1 MPAIVDGL
9 AGRPRYDEAAIYTPS
24 STPRDQKGTFSRE
37 PRAPAGLHG
46 VEGLKSAGVEGLRSV
61 REVARAIYASAPQ
74 GQPYLV
80 PPHPWWNE
88 TPIIQSEPRPEPAG
102 GAGGECELEHLAAQ
116 GRKAPV
122 HITYHPEVGHGPI
135 RSPEHLATLLEAEG
149 LQCSWAP
156 EYNAGDNAMAQH
168 AVVVVLLLSEGYART
183 ARAHRVAE
191 YAAISLGKNV
201 VPVTL
206 GAATWRDDEALG
218 AILAGIR
225 SVDFDPA
232 APSAAPQ
239 PPPTAAAPAA
249 GAASAPGGAGGASAA
264 GGATFAKPWRALV
277 SRLHAAVK
285 GRGAA
290 APRAVDGGVFVG
302 YHARNSQLLMEYG
315 ARVS

>member
-9 AGRPRYDEAAIYTPS
+9 AGRPRYDEAAVYTPG
-24 STPRDQKGTFSRE
+24 STPRDQKGTFGPPS
-37 PRAPAGLHG
+37 ATAGVSAGAG
-46 VEGLKSAGVEGLRSV
+46 VSGVEGLRSV
-61 REVARAIYASAPQ
+61 REVARAIFSSAPQ

-88 TPIIQSEPRPEPAG
+88 TPVLQSEPRLESK
-102 GAGGECELEHLAAQ
+102 GGECELENLAAQ

-156 EYNAGDNAMAQH
+156 EYQAGDNLMAQH
-168 AVVVVLLLSEGYART
+168 AVVVVLLLSEGFART
-183 ARAHRVAE
+183 ARAQRVAE
-191 YAAISLGKNV
+191 YTAISLGKNV

-206 GAATWRDDEALG
+206 GAATWRDDDALG

-225 SVDFDPA
+225 SVDFDPT

-239 PPPTAAAPAA
+239 QPTTAAEPPV
-249 GAASAPGGAGGASAA
+249 GAASAHGGEAGASAA
-264 GGATFAKPWRALV
+264 GVATFAKPWRALV

-290 APRAVDGGVFVG
+290 APRAVDGVFVG
-302 YHARNSQLLMEYG
+302 YHPRNSQLLMEYG
-315 ARVS
+315 VREPHHS